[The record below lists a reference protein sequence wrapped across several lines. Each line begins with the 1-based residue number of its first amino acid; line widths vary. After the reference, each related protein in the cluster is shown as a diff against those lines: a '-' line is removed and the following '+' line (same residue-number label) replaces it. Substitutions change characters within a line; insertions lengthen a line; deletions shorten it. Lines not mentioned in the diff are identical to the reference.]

1 MLTCSL
7 DGEST
12 YYLRAVSADVSWQL
26 FNNNARYRFLVLSF
40 FHCVRKTKSKTVRPN
55 QLLERLF
62 SIHGVHAS
70 HKRHIFAKILLEEGP
85 NLEKLRNEISENDT
99 TISSHQESLKRRNRL
114 DPCTGFTRVSRR
126 TLYQI
131 LVAES
136 TGGELAVSMVS
147 NLSDTRWARSGP
159 EIIARSEI

>member
-62 SIHGVHAS
+62 SIHGFTRLTNDIYLQKS
-70 HKRHIFAKILLEEGP
+70 CL
-85 NLEKLRNEISENDT
+85 KLRNEISENDT

-114 DPCTGFTRVSRR
+114 DPCTGFTRVPRR

>member
-55 QLLERLF
+55 QLLEHLF
-62 SIHGVHAS
+62 SIHGFTRLTNDIYLQKS
-70 HKRHIFAKILLEEGP
+70 CL
-85 NLEKLRNEISENDT
+85 KLRNEISENDT

-114 DPCTGFTRVSRR
+114 DPCTGFTRVPRR

>member
-55 QLLERLF
+55 
-62 SIHGVHAS
+62 HGVHAS

-114 DPCTGFTRVSRR
+114 DPCTGFTRVPRR

>member
-1 MLTCSL
+1 MTESLLIIYGPSLPTFRGNCLIIMLGTGS
-7 DGEST
+7 
-12 YYLRAVSADVSWQL
+12 
-26 FNNNARYRFLVLSF
+26 SF
-40 FHCVRKTKSKTVRPN
+40 FLFFTAFVKQNQKQSDQTNCSNVCSRSTGFTRLTNDIYLQKSC
-55 QLLERLF
+55 L
-62 SIHGVHAS
+62 
-70 HKRHIFAKILLEEGP
+70 
-85 NLEKLRNEISENDT
+85 KLRNEISENDT

>member
-1 MLTCSL
+1 MLTYSL

-62 SIHGVHAS
+62 SIHGFTRLTNDIYLQKS
-70 HKRHIFAKILLEEGP
+70 CL
-85 NLEKLRNEISENDT
+85 KLRNEISENDT

-114 DPCTGFTRVSRR
+114 DPCTGFTRVPRR